1 MTFLKMARSFSPTLN
16 LLRDHLKIKMNYL
29 DMHLL
34 SRRRNIIQA
43 LYKDHLISKE
53 MAIFKELIKVVKRK
67 DGAREIS
74 VLITS
79 ELEMPRR
86 IT

>member
-1 MTFLKMARSFSPTLN
+1 
-16 LLRDHLKIKMNYL
+16 
-29 DMHLL
+29 
-34 SRRRNIIQA
+34 
-43 LYKDHLISKE
+43 